1 MKWSKP
7 YPDCESS
14 ESDPRNLRCNKT
26 TARCHACAYR
36 YAGSPHETS
45 KRLTLA
51 LRNVRALAKRLH
63 RTDPENAAHLLRF
76 CDEAGV
82 KDNIMREGEP

>member
-1 MKWSKP
+1 MSNE
-7 YPDCESS
+7 C
-14 ESDPRNLRCNKT
+14 DPPRHRCNKIA
-26 TARCHACAYR
+26 ARCHACAYH
-36 YAGSPHETS
+36 YTGSPHETS

-63 RTDPENAAHLLRF
+63 RTDPESAAHLLRF